1 MMTWWLVRFQSHIRR
16 TCGDLIEGD
25 QELKGFSLEHYEVHN
40 IHASGTFA
48 PLFVSQLTWC
58 TRLIQILLLLSV
70 LMQASILPTMQDAMK
85 VGDMFQLFLFTTQP
99 LQSNHQTCMRRA
111 PSAFFCSFLHYP
123 TLLLYGCSNV
133 VHSKWGVWW
142 TLGEKL
148 FGRRVIYSP
157 WIIAN
162 LRGHLHST
170 WFDIIRWI
178 VPCMALL
185 YARLIWP
192 HLGRLQVL
200 CWSWRVPGAL
210 QLGWS
215 QKLKCRRNGT
225 ESGYDIPIY
234 ILYIDILDLDFDCI
248 VL

>member
-1 MMTWWLVRFQSHIRR
+1 MMTWWWLDDDLMMTWWLIRFRSHIRR

-25 QELKGFSLEHYEVHN
+25 QELKGFSLEHYEVIHN

-162 LRGHLHST
+162 LRGSLAFNMIRHNSMDCSVYGFAVCT
-170 WFDIIRWI
+170 FDLATSRQ
-178 VPCMALL
+178 VAGPLL
-185 YARLIWP
+185 ILASP
-192 HLGRLQVL
+192 
-200 CWSWRVPGAL
+200 WSPPAWMKP
-210 QLGWS
+210 
-215 QKLKCRRNGT
+215 KT
-225 ESGYDIPIY
+225 
-234 ILYIDILDLDFDCI
+234 
-248 VL
+248 